1 MKINDF
7 VIYLIVLV
15 IVLLSFKV
23 PELILKSQEDNME
36 VSYYWEQKESK
47 VDFEVRKY
55 LFSKSIALYN

>member
-1 MKINDF
+1 MKISNF
-7 VIYLIVLV
+7 VVYFIVLI

-55 LFSKSIALYN
+55 LLSKSIALYN

>member
-1 MKINDF
+1 MKINNF
-7 VIYLIVLV
+7 VVYFIVLI

-47 VDFEVRKY
+47 VDFEARKY
-55 LFSKSIALYN
+55 LLSKSIALYN